1 MEKELLIIIVV
12 LFIGVVAC
20 FCWLFYTI
28 GYIKGM
34 KKMKE
39 IDSSILDE
47 VLHKYKKRFMEWFIW
62 MIKKNKNIKKK
73 Y

>member
-47 VLHKYKKRFMEWFIW
+47 VLHKYKKRFME
-62 MIKKNKNIKKK
+62 
-73 Y
+73 